1 VSPQVCPSA
10 QALPGLSWPAASAAL
25 LVVSGVMLAVAR
37 HRLGG
42 QTASIAGLIIAGVI
56 ALIAALGVD
65 IWSQWQSGLRA
76 DASAYGAIVYTSSV
90 LQSEIVV
97 PVFIMAGFALARL
110 LTGRLDAVRR
120 AVFDNLALLWGYA
133 IGQGLVGLLLTHGF
147 PRLVSQ

>member
-1 VSPQVCPSA
+1 
-10 QALPGLSWPAASAAL
+10 
-25 LVVSGVMLAVAR
+25 MLAVAR

-42 QTASIAGLIIAGVI
+42 QTAPLAGLIIAGIV

-90 LQSEIVV
+90 LQGEIVT
-97 PVFIMAGFALARL
+97 PVLVMAGFALARL

-120 AVFDNLALLWGYA
+120 AVFDNLGLLWGYA
-133 IGQGLVGLLLTHGF
+133 IGQGLIGLLLTHGF